1 MASPMNS
8 EDGKSTKKKTRIGNG
23 KFSKF
28 PAKGSNGT
36 VGKLY
41 RKKYRGQGK
50 G

>member
-1 MASPMNS
+1 MASPINN
-8 EDGKSTKKKTRIGNG
+8 EDGRSTKKKTRIGNG
-23 KFSKF
+23 KCSKF